1 MRIMLVD
8 DDSIVLE
15 ALKTIL
21 AAGGHE
27 VAAAINSG
35 EVALSHYHDTTPDLV
50 LMDIRMPGQNGLE
63 TAKQLLAADPEAKIL
78 LLTTFEDKEYIAE
91 ALAIGCKGYLLKQNF
106 AAILPAIQAVETG
119 NLVFD
124 EKIMSRLTT
133 LPEKFQD
140 QRLTA
145 REEELTLLVA
155 EGLNNREIA
164 EALHLSEGTVR
175 NQMSTILDKLGL
187 RDRTQLAIFYYKRLL
202 PQD

>member
-8 DDSIVLE
+8 DDTLVLE

-21 AAGGHE
+21 QAGGHE
-27 VAAAINSG
+27 TVAA
-35 EVALSHYHDTTPDLV
+35 LSDSRRAVGAYVDHRPDLV
-50 LMDIRMPGQNGLE
+50 LMDIRMPEQNGLE
-63 TAKQLLAADPEAKIL
+63 TAKRLLETDPESKIL
-78 LLTTFEDKEYIAE
+78 LLTTFEDREYIAE
-91 ALAIGCKGYLLKQNF
+91 ALAMGCKGYLLKQNF
-106 AAILPAIQAVETG
+106 AAILPALQAVETG

-124 EKIMSRLTT
+124 EKIMSKLTT

-140 QRLTA
+140 RRLTE

-155 EGLNNREIA
+155 EGLNNKEIA

-175 NQMSTILDKLGL
+175 NQISTILDKLDL